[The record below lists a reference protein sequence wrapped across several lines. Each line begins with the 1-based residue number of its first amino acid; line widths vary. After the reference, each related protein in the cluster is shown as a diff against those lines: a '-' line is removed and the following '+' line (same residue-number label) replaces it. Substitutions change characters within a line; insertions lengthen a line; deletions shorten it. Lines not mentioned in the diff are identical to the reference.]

1 MISFIAIQ
9 AARADPADVL
19 SLFDRNCRS
28 TLTRGGD
35 RGGDA
40 FGSATVEEG
49 VDANWFDSFG
59 LLSSEGQAE
68 ERKGKDEAKTQLY

>member
-1 MISFIAIQ
+1 MIPFIAIQ
-9 AARADPADVL
+9 AARADSADVL
-19 SLFDRNCRS
+19 SLFERNLRS

-59 LLSSEGQAE
+59 LLSSEWQAE
-68 ERKGKDEAKTQLY
+68 ERKGKDEAKTPPY